1 MLFILKIKDL
11 FTSAFKFDYVNRD
24 SPHNFFLHIS
34 YIFFMNQCIDL
45 NISSW
50 RSTNYSP
57 LWKFKWI
64 DNHTNTYI
72 HEMSW
77 KRKQNNSYI
86 TDQRLFTY
94 MRQRCVY
101 ISISSS
107 HIFLMHPLGK
117 SVVVLV
123 SRAKWVEPCGSTYGL
138 KIKHEYQKVMKF
150 FFIDISIPKL

>member
-1 MLFILKIKDL
+1 MIL
-11 FTSAFKFDYVNRD
+11 
-24 SPHNFFLHIS
+24 IS
-34 YIFFMNQCIDL
+34 V
-45 NISSW
+45 W
-50 RSTNYSP
+50 RLSKTQS
-57 LWKFKWI
+57 LKSKWI
-64 DNHTNTYI
+64 VYHTNTYI

-138 KIKHEYQKVMKF
+138 KIKREFQKVMKNF
-150 FFIDISIPKL
+150 HWYKDHKFEKDNENVNQFKIIYNLCYIISFILCY